1 MDDIKTVDDGQLLDP
16 LLQKQKSDVA
26 QMRAA
31 LLSCS
36 IDPNSA
42 PVALQNITVLRIY
55 HQVARIIRY
64 LDLMDKLEAK
74 LYASIETRMD
84 RMRDEDMSTFLTL
97 MNIQTQLQKNMIES
111 QKLLEP
117 YMQVADTIQT
127 LQMKD
132 AGSDANPMTA
142 ILDKDSRDN
151 VRLAAQNILA
161 ELGEIDGSA
170 AS

>member
-26 QMRAA
+26 QMRTA

-36 IDPNSA
+36 VDPNSA
-42 PVALQNITVLRIY
+42 PIALQNITVLRIY

-74 LYASIETRMD
+74 LYASIEARMD
-84 RMRDEDMSTFLTL
+84 KMRDEDMSTFLTL

-161 ELGEIDGSA
+161 ELGDMDDDA
-170 AS
+170 AG

>member
-26 QMRAA
+26 KMRTA

-36 IDPNSA
+36 ADPNNA

-55 HQVARIIRY
+55 HQITRIIRY

-74 LYASIETRMD
+74 LYSSIESRMD
-84 RMRDEDMSTFLTL
+84 RMRDEDMTTMMTL
-97 MNIQTQLQKNMIES
+97 LNLQTQLQKNMIDS

-117 YMQVADTIQT
+117 YMQVADTVQSMQI
-127 LQMKD
+127 KD
-132 AGSDANPMTA
+132 AGTDNPMTLV
-142 ILDKDSRDN
+142 LDKDSRDT

-161 ELGEIDGSA
+161 ELGAVDGNA

>member
-26 QMRAA
+26 KMRTA

-36 IDPNSA
+36 ADPNNAS
-42 PVALQNITVLRIY
+42 VALQNITVLRIY

-64 LDLMDKLEAK
+64 LDMMDKLELK
-74 LYASIETRMD
+74 LYSSIEARMD
-84 RMRDEDMSTFLTL
+84 RMRDEDMTTL
-97 MNIQTQLQKNMIES
+97 MTLLNLQTQLQKNMIDS

-117 YMQVADTIQT
+117 YMQVADVVQNMQ
-127 LQMKD
+127 LKD
-132 AGSDANPMTA
+132 AGSDNPMSA

-161 ELGEIDGSA
+161 ELGGMNGNI

>member
-1 MDDIKTVDDGQLLDP
+1 MDDVKTVDGGQLLDP
-16 LLQKQKSDVA
+16 LLQEQKSNVA
-26 QMRAA
+26 HMRTA

-36 IDPNSA
+36 ADPSSA

-64 LDLMDKLEAK
+64 LDLMDRLEAK
-74 LYASIETRMD
+74 LYASIEARMD
-84 RMRDEDMSTFLTL
+84 RMRDEDMTTFVTL

-117 YMQVADTIQT
+117 YMQVAETVQSMQI
-127 LQMKD
+127 KD
-132 AGSDANPMTA
+132 AGTDNPMTM

-161 ELGEIDGSA
+161 ELGDFDGSA

>member
-26 QMRAA
+26 HMRTA
-31 LLSCS
+31 LLSCTAN
-36 IDPNSA
+36 PESA
-42 PVALQNITVLRIY
+42 AVALQNITVLRIY
-55 HQVARIIRY
+55 HQMARIIRY

-74 LYASIETRMD
+74 LYSSIEARMD
-84 RMRDEDMSTFLTL
+84 RMRDEDMTTFMTL
-97 MNIQTQLQKNMIES
+97 LNIQTQLQKNMIES

-117 YMQVADTIQT
+117 YMEVAETVQAMQI
-127 LQMKD
+127 KD
-132 AGSDANPMTA
+132 AGSDNPMTA
-142 ILDKDSRDN
+142 VLDKDSRDT

-161 ELGEIDGSA
+161 ELGAIDGNA